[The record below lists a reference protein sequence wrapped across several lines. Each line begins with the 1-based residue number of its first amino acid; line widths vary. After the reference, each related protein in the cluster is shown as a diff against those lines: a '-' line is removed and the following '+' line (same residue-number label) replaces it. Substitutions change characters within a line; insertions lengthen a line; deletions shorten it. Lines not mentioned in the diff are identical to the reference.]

1 LDHCHHPARQRAAI
15 QQFPSRISMTSDH
28 LSKFVFRSR
37 MPASAEAVYRWHAAP
52 GAFEQLQPPWEKAR
66 VVESTAGIEELGS
79 LVTIRFS
86 IGPFT
91 KNWIAEHVACEP
103 GKMFC
108 DIQVSG
114 PFRYWEHT
122 HLFLQ
127 DPKHPSS
134 SWLEDRIEY
143 QLPLGWLGK
152 LFAGAWTRRKL
163 KRLFSWRHRVT
174 AHAFASP
181 AKIGKDESSNVPGQ
195 TH

>member
-1 LDHCHHPARQRAAI
+1 MA
-15 QQFPSRISMTSDH
+15 SDH
-28 LSKFVFRSR
+28 LTRFVFRSR
-37 MPASAEAVYRWHAAP
+37 MPAPADAVYRWHAAP
-52 GAFEQLQPPWEKAR
+52 GAFERLRPPWEKAH
-66 VVESTAGIEELGS
+66 VVESTGGIEDLGS

-91 KNWIAEHVACEP
+91 KDWVAEHDACEP
-103 GKMFC
+103 GKMFR
-108 DIQVSG
+108 DVQASG
-114 PFRYWEHT
+114 PFRCWEHT

-163 KRLFSWRHRVT
+163 KRMFSWRHQVT
-174 AHAFASP
+174 AQVFASA
-181 AKIGKDESSNVPGQ
+181 AKIGKDEGSNVAGQ

>member
-1 LDHCHHPARQRAAI
+1 MP
-15 QQFPSRISMTSDH
+15 SDH
-28 LSKFVFRSR
+28 LTKFVFRSR
-37 MPASAEAVYRWHAAP
+37 MPAPADAVYRWHAAP
-52 GAFEQLQPPWEKAR
+52 GAFERLRPPWEKAH
-66 VVESTAGIEELGS
+66 VVAATGGIEDLGS
-79 LVTIRFS
+79 FVTIRFA

-91 KNWIAEHVACEP
+91 KDWVAEHDACEP
-103 GKMFC
+103 GKMFR
-108 DIQVSG
+108 DVQVSG

-163 KRLFSWRHRVT
+163 KRMFSWRHHVT
-174 AHAFASP
+174 AQTFASP
-181 AKIGKDESSNVPGQ
+181 AKIGKDEGSNVAGQ